1 MRITISGPP
10 GSGTTSLAKYLV
22 EKRGYELISAGEV
35 FRSLAKEKGMDLS
48 TFGRLAESDP
58 AVDRMIDERQKETG
72 ERKDDIVVE
81 GRLAGWMIENADL
94 RIWVTASLDC
104 RSARI
109 ADREEIENAV
119 AADLTAEREASEA
132 TRYSNYYGID
142 INDLSVYD
150 LVVSSERWGRDE
162 LGRIVDTAVSLMH
175 Q

>member
-48 TFGRLAESDP
+48 TFGRLAES
-58 AVDRMIDERQKETG
+58 
-72 ERKDDIVVE
+72 
-81 GRLAGWMIENADL
+81 
-94 RIWVTASLDC
+94 
-104 RSARI
+104 
-109 ADREEIENAV
+109 
-119 AADLTAEREASEA
+119 ADLTAEREASEA